1 MKNTRN
7 TRVQKQQKKDK
18 LQRRFSSTLMCGLVL
33 LSATAPIATVLA
45 DNEKQPTAQQA
56 PTQPNEQSKLA
67 PSSDLVKPSTDEK
80 TVTPST
86 PEQPSTP
93 ASTTQNSKE
102 GATNT
107 TADGVEQS
115 TDASDTLK
123 KATSTATLKFV
134 DAKDGH
140 ELGSVEVSGE
150 IGSQVD
156 INPYRQKFK
165 DQGYSYVE
173 ANPEVG
179 TYRPFMA
186 EHATYTLNYI
196 KEGQGVSTWEVGQ
209 DGFFYGS
216 WGNGVQSNPY
226 VDFNV
231 TYTNA
236 KTGEVLG
243 TSKQDKAHADSTVQD
258 SYTNAGIDQYPET
271 WGIAEGASPYLDSS
285 SSFDYNG
292 RSYYSGITLDRESM
306 HPVNGVINLTIP
318 LTNLEED
325 ASDTTGTVQY
335 KVQYVDDSGKDI
347 ITAQPHTVK
356 EGTQTTEYAPALSG
370 YKLAEGQS
378 DKVDVKAEQG
388 MKDVVFHYV
397 KQELPPVQQSSI
409 TFESREIGT
418 NKLVATKTVTGE
430 SGSTYNMEDPA
441 SFAPEGYTFMSSAF
455 GAYRFT
461 DKPYTVTLYYFE
473 FPSDST
479 DSLEKKLE
487 ALVSGVS
494 PLIDKSKYEA
504 KYVDK
509 LKEAI
514 DSANEDMNTNK
525 NGAQL
530 RSANF
535 DPDAQVYQY
544 HIDNITKLS
553 EEVKAHPVN
562 PTPSTTGIIDFKL
575 VDEQG
580 KELKK
585 QYGTQDEIG
594 KTIKVDD
601 FGYFHIDGYQIK
613 SEAKEYTYTK
623 ESQTITIVYSK
634 NVTPTPTPDPTP
646 DPTPTPDN
654 GGSDDNG
661 SDTNNNGGDK
671 SKNKGADSKT
681 DSDTSKSKTSK
692 DGKDTLPSTGESN
705 TLWMTVA
712 GISAVLAIGFA
723 LVFKRK
729 RN

>member
-1 MKNTRN
+1 MKNTKN
-7 TRVQKQQKKDK
+7 TRVQKQQKKAK
-18 LQRRFSSTLMCGLVL
+18 KQRRISSTLMCGLVL
-33 LSATAPIATVLA
+33 SSVALPAVAVLA
-45 DNEKQPTAQQA
+45 DNAVQNQAPQTTQSSTQTGETLKVETPTQDSDTVNSGTEQTPATDETTVQTSDSSTNTSTEATPTA
-56 PTQPNEQSKLA
+56 EQTTTA
-67 PSSDLVKPSTDEK
+67 N
-80 TVTPST
+80 TPS
-86 PEQPSTP
+86 
-93 ASTTQNSKE
+93 
-102 GATNT
+102 
-107 TADGVEQS
+107 
-115 TDASDTLK
+115 LK
-123 KATSTATLKFV
+123 KATGTATLKFV

-140 ELGSVEVSGE
+140 ELGSVEVNGE

-156 INPYRQKFK
+156 IHPYMSQFA

-173 ANPEVG
+173 ANPEAG

-186 EHATYTLNYI
+186 EHATYTLTYI
-196 KEGQGVSTWEVGQ
+196 KEGQDVSTWEVGQ

-243 TSKQDKAHADSTVQD
+243 TSNQDKAHADSTLQD
-258 SYTNAGIDQYPET
+258 SLYSAGLDTNT
-271 WGIAEGASPYLDSS
+271 WGIAEGTSPYIDSS

-292 RSYYSGITLDRESM
+292 KSYYSGISLGKENM

-325 ASDTTGTVQY
+325 ASDTTRTVQY
-335 KVQYVDDSGKDI
+335 QVQYVDDSGKDI
-347 ITAQPHTVK
+347 LTPQSHTVK

-370 YKLAEGQS
+370 YKLAKGQA
-378 DKVDVKAEQG
+378 DKADVKAEQG
-388 MKDVVFHYV
+388 MTNVVFHYV
-397 KQELPPVQQSSI
+397 KADLPPTQQGSI

-418 NKLVATKTVTGE
+418 NKLIGTKIVTGE
-430 SGSTYNMEDPA
+430 SGSTYNMEDPT
-441 SFAPEGYTFMSSAF
+441 SFAPEGYTFMGSAF
-455 GAYRFT
+455 SAYRFT

-487 ALVSGVS
+487 ALVSSVS

-525 NGAQL
+525 NSAQL
-530 RSANF
+530 RSANL

-553 EEVKAHPVN
+553 EEVKAHPLS
-562 PTPSTTGIIDFKL
+562 PTPSTTGTINFKL
-575 VDEQG
+575 VDESG
-580 KELKK
+580 KTLKA
-585 QYGTQDEIG
+585 QYVTQDTVG
-594 KTIKVDD
+594 NTIKVSDSD
-601 FGYFHIDGYQIK
+601 YFHIDGYKIK
-613 SEAKEYTYTK
+613 SGAKEYTYTDNT
-623 ESQTITIVYSK
+623 QTVTITYSK
-634 NVTPTPTPDPTP
+634 VEDNNGGNTDN
-646 DPTPTPDN
+646 N
-654 GGSDDNG
+654 GGS
-661 SDTNNNGGDK
+661 TNNNSGNSDNDNK
-671 SKNKGADSKT
+671 TSDSRDSTSANKNS
-681 DSDTSKSKTSK
+681 SSKSEVTSLATDTVK
-692 DGKDTLPSTGESN
+692 ESKATLPTTGEAN
-705 TLWMTVA
+705 NLWLFLS
-712 GISAVLAIGFA
+712 GLGVLLATGFA
-723 LVFKRK
+723 LIFKRK